1 MFDRGTRIPNFERCR
16 GLARSSQCGAAS
28 GFSGRSIAERRSQEG
43 NAMITARARLVLV
56 ALACGTLGRPAA
68 SSGDHVWTFDSLDG
82 LKTINGRSEIVTYRG
97 RRAVHLVAAPDHRSD
112 DNVLAILGDADF
124 ANGTIEARVAGA
136 PRSDAPPDARGFIGM
151 AFRVQPDPSRYEN
164 LYLRPTNG
172 RADDQLRR
180 NHSVQYASE
189 PDFPWPRL
197 REESPGKYE
206 TYVDLD
212 PGAWTDVKITVSD
225 RRAQLFVN
233 GATQP
238 CLIVND
244 LKLGAAHGRV
254 ALWAHWST
262 DAYFS
267 SAAIHTP

>member
-1 MFDRGTRIPNFERCR
+1 
-16 GLARSSQCGAAS
+16 
-28 GFSGRSIAERRSQEG
+28 
-43 NAMITARARLVLV
+43 MITARTRFVLA
-56 ALACGTLGRPAA
+56 ALACVALGTPAA
-68 SSGDHVWTFDSLDG
+68 TTGDHVWTFGSLDG
-82 LKTINGRSEIVTYRG
+82 LKMINGRGEIVTYRG
-97 RRAVHLVAAPDHRSD
+97 RRAVHLVAAPERRSAD
-112 DNVLAILGDADF
+112 ENVLAILGDADF
-124 ANGTIEARVAGA
+124 GNGTIEARVAGA
-136 PRSDAPPDARGFIGM
+136 PRSDAPPDARGFIGV
-151 AFRVQPDPSRYEN
+151 AFRVQTDPARYEN

-172 RADDQLRR
+172 RADDQVRR

-206 TYVDLD
+206 AYVDLD
-212 PGAWTDVKITVSD
+212 PGSWTEMKITVSD

-233 GATQP
+233 GGTQP

>member
-1 MFDRGTRIPNFERCR
+1 
-16 GLARSSQCGAAS
+16 
-28 GFSGRSIAERRSQEG
+28 
-43 NAMITARARLVLV
+43 MITARTRFVLA
-56 ALACGTLGRPAA
+56 ALACVALGTPAA
-68 SSGDHVWTFDSLDG
+68 TTGDHVWTFGSLDG
-82 LKTINGRSEIVTYRG
+82 LKMINGRGEIVTYRG
-97 RRAVHLVAAPDHRSD
+97 RRAVHLVAAPERRSAD
-112 DNVLAILGDADF
+112 ENVLAILGDADF
-124 ANGTIEARVAGA
+124 GNGTIEARVAGA
-136 PRSDAPPDARGFIGM
+136 PRSDAPPDARGFIGV
-151 AFRVQPDPSRYEN
+151 AFRVQTDPARYEN

-172 RADDQLRR
+172 RADDQVRR

-206 TYVDLD
+206 AYVDLD
-212 PGAWTDVKITVSD
+212 PGSWTEMKITVSD

-233 GATQP
+233 GSTQP
-238 CLIVND
+238 CLIVDD